1 MYLILLVSQKGFLSG
16 NTQASSETQNIPDAD
31 FQVSQTVR
39 TQRPSICGQPESL
52 GHACARC
59 SVKSGLGE
67 AETTLFSAP
76 RGARVAGWVR
86 GGGST
91 VHLRVPAAGSGAAGS
106 RSLREPR
113 GEGAPQVASGRS
125 PYLWDGRAGRRGGR
139 RASDFTGGEAAGG
152 ASRVPGLRPGPPRR
166 SRSPARDR
174 PRRRGEGGTRRAG
187 TSGSPPEPPRPLR
200 AAHPFLP
207 APGWPAAG
215 RETRQETR
223 GRPGPAGRRRGPPPR
238 DPEPGLR
245 ASRRV
250 SPHLRSSLFS
260 PAPLFRPPVIIFWG
274 TTRQSL
280 KLAVSLVSQTSLKSF
295 KREELT
301 KAPLRFSPEPEAV
314 IYIKNNVFKTLI
326 RKCTSCVFE
335 TIGEDRVPP
344 QQPRLFL
351 NRV

>member
-39 TQRPSICGQPESL
+39 TQRPSICRQPESL

-125 PYLWDGRAGRRGGR
+125 PLPLGRAGGKARRAEGERLHGRRGSR
-139 RASDFTGGEAAGG
+139 RSIPRPGTAPGAA
-152 ASRVPGLRPGPPRR
+152 APLPQPRPGPPPTARGGR
-166 SRSPARDR
+166 HPAGGDLREPARAAPPAPGRASFPARARLARGWTGNPAGNAR
-174 PRRRGEGGTRRAG
+174 PAGACGEEARTPTPRPGAG
-187 TSGSPPEPPRPLR
+187 FKGEPPR
-200 AAHPFLP
+200 LP
-207 APGWPAAG
+207 AFAI
-215 RETRQETR
+215 Q
-223 GRPGPAGRRRGPPPR
+223 
-238 DPEPGLR
+238 
-245 ASRRV
+245 
-250 SPHLRSSLFS
+250 SLL
-260 PAPLFRPPVIIFWG
+260 PRPPLPPACHYLLGDHQAVIEVG
-274 TTRQSL
+274 C
-280 KLAVSLVSQTSLKSF
+280 KLGFPDVI
-295 KREELT
+295 EELQ
-301 KAPLRFSPEPEAV
+301 KRRAHEGPSSFFSGARSG
-314 IYIKNNVFKTLI
+314 YLH
-326 RKCTSCVFE
+326 
-335 TIGEDRVPP
+335 
-344 QQPRLFL
+344 
-351 NRV
+351 